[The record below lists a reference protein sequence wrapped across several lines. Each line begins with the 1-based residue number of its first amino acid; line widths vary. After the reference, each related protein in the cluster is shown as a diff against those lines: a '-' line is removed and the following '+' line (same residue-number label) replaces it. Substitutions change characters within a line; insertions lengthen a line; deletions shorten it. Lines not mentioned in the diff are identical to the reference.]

1 MKCAILGNGP
11 SRKLYTGSIHYD
23 YKIGT
28 NIPWTEV
35 NSTVVMDV
43 DIIIEWKKNKDLI
56 KYPVYFS
63 DKAWAYADTL
73 KFREYIL
80 DKDLFLG
87 MFEVPRE
94 DSSVRYSSGHCA
106 AIKAIELGYKDLD
119 LYGFDSYFSDTVE
132 SYTREFVKD
141 SPANNS
147 QRWTALWKRI
157 IFKNK
162 DVTFNFI
169 RE

>member
-28 NIPWTEV
+28 NVPWTDV
-35 NSTVVMDV
+35 NATVVMDV

-63 DKAWAYADTL
+63 NTAWSYADTL
-73 KFREYIL
+73 KFREYIEEQG
-80 DKDLFLG
+80 LFLG
-87 MFEVPRE
+87 MFKVPKE
-94 DSSVRYSSGHCA
+94 DSNVRYSSGHYA

-119 LYGFDSYFSDTVE
+119 LYGFDSYFLGNIE
-132 SYTREFVKD
+132 SYTREFVND
-141 SPANNS
+141 TPANNS
-147 QRWTALWKRI
+147 KRWSTLWEQM
-157 IFKNK
+157 IFKHK